1 MTQDL
6 RMEFITALN
15 RYRLPGEKDIDF
27 ARRIKVPPTTL
38 NSWKLGRS
46 PTLFRAIDVAQNLG
60 IEPGDLLAL
69 FKEPQRAGECSQ

>member
-6 RMEFITALN
+6 RMDFIEALE

-38 NSWKLGRS
+38 SSWKLGRS
-46 PTLFRAIDVAQNLG
+46 PTLFRAVDVALNLG
-60 IEPGDLLAL
+60 IEPGELLGL
-69 FKEPQRAGECSQ
+69 FKEPRAARECSQ